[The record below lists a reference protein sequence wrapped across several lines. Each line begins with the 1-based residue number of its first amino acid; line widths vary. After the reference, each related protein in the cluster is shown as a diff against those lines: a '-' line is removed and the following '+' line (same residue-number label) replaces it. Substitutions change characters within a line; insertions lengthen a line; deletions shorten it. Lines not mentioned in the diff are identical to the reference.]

1 MSKIGVIGV
10 GGMGSAHCS
19 SLNQVERA
27 EFVGVYDLSPEAAAQ
42 AAEKFGVR
50 AFESEADLLSEVD
63 CVIVATPGFYHTDPV
78 VSAAKAGVH
87 VFVEKPM
94 ADNVEDCD
102 RMIEAADEGGAIIQ
116 VGMVL
121 RFYPAH
127 ELGMKMLK
135 DGVIGDLVYIETDYS
150 GSYRAPRAR
159 PESWYGKM
167 GGLLENGIHKV
178 DLINWFG
185 GKVKT
190 VAAEVGSF
198 SGHDDWE
205 DYVTGLIRYDTDVVG
220 ILRWGGFMGARGTT
234 DTFLDGSKGSLR
246 MCIGSQTVFR
256 KLLGEDDWTEIV
268 PEDQKRNTVA
278 AELQHFIDCIEEGKT
293 PIIDGRQGKDSVELA
308 HAIYQSAKNGEKV
321 RLE

>member
-1 MSKIGVIGV
+1 MPKIGVIGV

-19 SLNQVERA
+19 SLKQVERA
-27 EFVGVYDLSPEAAAQ
+27 EFVGVYDLSKEAAAK
-42 AAEKFGVR
+42 AAEKFGVKS
-50 AFESEADLLSEVD
+50 FESEVDLLNEVD

-87 VFVEKPM
+87 VFIEKPM

-102 RMIEAADEGGAIIQ
+102 KMIEAADEGSAIIQ

-121 RFYPAH
+121 RFYPTH
-127 ELGMKMLK
+127 ELGMKMVQ
-135 DGVIGDLVYIETDYS
+135 DGIIGDLVYIETDYS
-150 GSYRAPRAR
+150 GSYRAPRER

-185 GKVKT
+185 GNVKT

-205 DYVTGLIRYDTDVVG
+205 DYVTGLIRYDTDVFG

-234 DTFLDGSKGSLR
+234 DTILDGSKGSLR
-246 MCIGSQTVFR
+246 MSISSQSVFK
-256 KLLGEDDWTEIV
+256 KLLGENDWTEIV
-268 PEDQKRNTVA
+268 PEDQKRNNVA
-278 AELQHFIDCIEEGKT
+278 AEVQHFIDCVEEGKT
-293 PIIDGRQGKDSVELA
+293 PIIDGRQGRASVELV
-308 HAIYQSAKNGEKV
+308 HAIYQSARNGEKV
-321 RLE
+321 RLG